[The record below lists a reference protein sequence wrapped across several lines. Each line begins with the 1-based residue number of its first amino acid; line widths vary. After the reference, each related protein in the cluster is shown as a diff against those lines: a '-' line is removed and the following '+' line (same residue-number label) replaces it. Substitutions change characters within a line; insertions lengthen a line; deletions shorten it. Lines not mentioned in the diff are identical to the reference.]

1 MNFELFQKLFPR
13 YHEIMVLGKSLEK
26 EGKPYH
32 LIGMTRVDDGA
43 ELSVLNMCRP
53 LDSYPAWEE
62 QCELTMRETMKQHE
76 EADDNYFMGI
86 RAFLFNGIEY
96 SVRSASSGCLNPWGD
111 VEALGLFTEMQKA
124 GWRVPE
130 DSVFYQR
137 DWEEI
142 GLTKITID
150 LEGKELPMLEDNK
163 ITVVKNIGTRNVRIE
178 QPVTLF
184 IESEEKETDT
194 AIRQKEEK
202 ETDTAIRQKEEKKP
216 DTVLRQSEEKKPGK
230 FDTII
235 FKKEDGTEAVCYINR
250 VYRMDVWKDQE
261 ERFADPDWN
270 KRMREYMS
278 EEELQDLKRQTCE
291 ALEQECPKGMY
302 YVGIEYECSEDIALQ
317 FYSREYLDS
326 VPTIHEGSATSM
338 IMLLK
343 PDKKTGAHGLK
354 LRGAVIQTPVT
365 GETTEFAAELFCYM
379 VTTPEQEEEI
389 SL

>member
-43 ELSVLNMCRP
+43 ELSVLNVCRP
-53 LDSYPAWEE
+53 LNSYPAWEE

-111 VEALGLFTEMQKA
+111 VETLGLFTEMQKA

-130 DSVFYQR
+130 DSVFYRR

-150 LEGKELPMLEDNK
+150 LEGKELPVLEDDK
-163 ITVVKNIGTRNVRIE
+163 ITVVKNIGTRNVGIE

-184 IESEEKETDT
+184 IESEEKEPDT
-194 AIRQKEEK
+194 VL
-202 ETDTAIRQKEEKKP
+202 RQKEEKKP
-216 DTVLRQSEEKKPGK
+216 GK
-230 FDTII
+230 SDTII

-270 KRMREYMS
+270 KRIREYMS
-278 EEELQDLKRQTCE
+278 EEKLEDLKRQTRE
-291 ALEQECPKGMY
+291 ELEQECPRGMY

-326 VPTIHEGSATSM
+326 IPKVHEGSATSM

-343 PDKKTGAHGLK
+343 PDKKTGVHGLK

-365 GETTEFAAELFCYM
+365 GETTELAAELFCYM

>member
-1 MNFELFQKLFPR
+1 MNFELFQHLLPR

-32 LIGMTRVDDGA
+32 LIGMTRVDDRA

-53 LDSYPAWEE
+53 LNSYPAWEE

-86 RAFLFNGIEY
+86 KAFLFNGIEY

-124 GWRVPE
+124 GWCVPE

-150 LEGKELPMLEDNK
+150 LEGKKLPGLEDNT
-163 ITVVKNIGTRNVRIE
+163 ITIVKNIKTRNVRIE

-184 IESEEKETDT
+184 IENEDRKSN
-194 AIRQKEEK
+194 
-202 ETDTAIRQKEEKKP
+202 
-216 DTVLRQSEEKKPGK
+216 
-230 FDTII
+230 TII

-250 VYRMDVWKDQE
+250 VYLIDVWKDQE
-261 ERFADPDWN
+261 EKFADLDWN
-270 KRMREYMS
+270 ERIRKYMS
-278 EEELQDLKRQTCE
+278 EEKLEDLKRQTRE
-291 ALEQECPKGMY
+291 DLEQECPKGMY

-326 VPTIHEGSATSM
+326 VPTVYEGSATSM

-343 PDKKTGAHGLK
+343 PEEKTGAHGLK

-365 GETTEFAAELFCYM
+365 GETTELTAELFCYM

>member
-53 LDSYPAWEE
+53 LNSYPAWEE

-86 RAFLFNGIEY
+86 KAFLFNGTEY

-111 VEALGLFTEMQKA
+111 VETLGLFTEMQKA

-130 DSVFYQR
+130 DSVFYRR

-150 LEGKELPMLEDNK
+150 LEGKELPVLEDDK
-163 ITVVKNIGTRNVRIE
+163 ITVVKNIGTRNVGIE

-184 IESEEKETDT
+184 IESEEKKSHTV
-194 AIRQKEEK
+194 IRQKEEK
-202 ETDTAIRQKEEKKP
+202 EPDTVLRQKEEKKP
-216 DTVLRQSEEKKPGK
+216 GK
-230 FDTII
+230 SDTII

-270 KRMREYMS
+270 KRIRKYMS
-278 EEELQDLKRQTCE
+278 EEKLEDLKRQTRE
-291 ALEQECPKGMY
+291 EMEQECPRGMY

-326 VPTIHEGSATSM
+326 IPKVHEGSATSM

-343 PDKKTGAHGLK
+343 PDKKTGVHGLK

-365 GETTEFAAELFCYM
+365 GETTELAAELFCYM